1 MKKFDTKKFANT
13 LKKKIYTNLSSNRV
27 FLNNKKDYS
36 FSYLNKFLE
45 NINFQLDGI
54 KKNSTLIV
62 ICNKSFQSYS
72 AHIFAFI
79 SSFKWVPISE
89 NISFDDLENIINQF
103 NQPIIIHNN
112 YQFSGKIKEKQ
123 KINLASISLNE
134 SKKIK
139 VFFERLKDTK
149 AIYFTSGSS
158 GKPKGVM
165 LSLEN
170 ILSNIYNINEILKIR
185 KVDYFIDFHEVSFVI
200 SVPIL
205 INCFVNGST
214 LKPASFNDLLMI
226 KKLKN
231 SENSILITVPTLL
244 RAMMKILRQKHNF
257 KYLITCGE
265 PIDKDLILEIKKK
278 ITYKKFFNFYG
289 ATEVAPWILNC
300 DLDLVVE
307 NNLFIDTYAPA
318 GKVMKFATL
327 QIDESNS
334 LQVYGPQVFKS
345 YLGKKFSINK
355 KKKGYFFY
363 NTGDIF
369 EKKSDYYFC
378 KGRVDHQFKRRGY
391 RLNILNLEANY
402 KKILK
407 KNILY
412 VVFLDNLSKIFCITE
427 NKVSELEKK
436 KIKNILPSF
445 KHPDYYLDLK
455 NQKKTSTGKISRTEL
470 KIFCKNIYNEQLK

>member
-1 MKKFDTKKFANT
+1 
-13 LKKKIYTNLSSNRV
+13 
-27 FLNNKKDYS
+27 
-36 FSYLNKFLE
+36 
-45 NINFQLDGI
+45 
-54 KKNSTLIV
+54 

-345 YLGKKFSINK
+345 YL
-355 KKKGYFFY
+355 
-363 NTGDIF
+363 
-369 EKKSDYYFC
+369 
-378 KGRVDHQFKRRGY
+378 
-391 RLNILNLEANY
+391 
-402 KKILK
+402 
-407 KNILY
+407 
-412 VVFLDNLSKIFCITE
+412 
-427 NKVSELEKK
+427 
-436 KIKNILPSF
+436 
-445 KHPDYYLDLK
+445 
-455 NQKKTSTGKISRTEL
+455 
-470 KIFCKNIYNEQLK
+470 